1 MLPFFIAV
9 PALVL
14 PVAAA
19 VISRPSART
28 LVLVGLSYLLVAA
41 SLLSVIWTNATS
53 DASTVLD
60 TAEGW
65 LFVGAGL
72 FAWVTAFSAVALLRY
87 RRERSVA

>member
-1 MLPFFIAV
+1 MLPFVIAV

-14 PVAAA
+14 PVVAA
-19 VISRPSART
+19 VLSCPSART

-41 SLLSVIWTNATS
+41 SLLSVISGNATS

-65 LFVGAGL
+65 LFVGVGL
-72 FAWVTAFSAVALLRY
+72 FVWVTAFSAVDVLRY
-87 RRERSVA
+87 WRERGVA